1 MQACRTRTAAGRIIR
16 NVLFATD
23 FSEESAHA
31 IKYVRSL
38 QTGYQAKLFA
48 VYVADVFPFSL
59 STEPSAVE
67 KAAVIRKRA
76 ETRLRDFM
84 LLHGFERTSFEPAII
99 SGEIFDAI
107 DNFAEAHDIDLI
119 VLGSRGDLGL
129 NRLFLGSTA
138 EEIFRSARCPV
149 LTIGPH
155 ADLPHNDGRFH
166 QLLFATDLS
175 PHSRAAVPLLEQML
189 SQDSSTRL
197 TVLHVLPHVA
207 HPLEQHLHTSEIEA
221 ELRGLFARDLHA
233 QILRVMIEPGEPA
246 QVIPQTACAM
256 GADLLVLGVRY
267 GGSFLRAA
275 THGVSSITNV
285 LVSKAPCPLLTI
297 RSSYSV
303 PGT

>member
-1 MQACRTRTAAGRIIR
+1 MQACRTRTAAGTFIR

-31 IKYVRSL
+31 TEYVRRL
-38 QTGYQAKLFA
+38 QYGYQAKLFA

-59 STEPSAVE
+59 SKEASALE
-67 KAAVIRKRA
+67 KTALIRSQA

-84 LLHGFERTSFEPAII
+84 LLHRFERKSFEPVIL
-99 SGEIFDAI
+99 SGEVFDAI
-107 DNFAEAHDIDLI
+107 DRFAEEHLIDLI

-129 NRLFLGSTA
+129 NRLFLGSAA

-149 LTIGPH
+149 LTIGPG
-155 ADLPHNDGRFH
+155 AAAPKEDRFQ

-197 TVLHVLPHVA
+197 TLLHVMPQVT
-207 HPLEQHLHTSEIEA
+207 HPLEQHLRIPETEA
-221 ELRGLFARDLHA
+221 ELRGLFARDLHS
-233 QILRVMIEPGEPA
+233 QIVRVLVEPGEPA
-246 QVIPQTACAM
+246 ELIPQTACAI

-275 THGVSSITNV
+275 THGISSVTNV
-285 LVSKAPCPLLTI
+285 LVSKSPCPLLTV
-297 RSSYSV
+297 RSSHPV
-303 PGT
+303 PGS

>member
-1 MQACRTRTAAGRIIR
+1 MQACRTRTAAGTIIR

-31 IKYVRSL
+31 TEYVRRL
-38 QTGYQAKLFA
+38 QSGYHAKLFA
-48 VYVADVFPFSL
+48 VYVADIFPFSL
-59 STEPSAVE
+59 SKESSALE
-67 KAAVIRKRA
+67 KTALIRSQA

-84 LLHGFERTSFEPAII
+84 LLHRFERKSFEPVIL
-99 SGEIFDAI
+99 SGEVFHAI
-107 DNFAEAHDIDLI
+107 DTFAEAHDIDLI

-129 NRLFLGSTA
+129 NRLFLGSAA

-149 LTIGPH
+149 LTIGPR
-155 ADLPHNDGRFH
+155 AAAPKGDRFR

-197 TVLHVLPHVA
+197 TVLHVMPHVT
-207 HPLEQHLHTSEIEA
+207 HPLEQHLCIPEIEV
-221 ELRGLFARDLHA
+221 ELRGLFARDLHS
-233 QILRVMIEPGEPA
+233 QIIRVVVEPGEPA
-246 QVIPQTACAM
+246 EVIPKTAGTI

-275 THGVSSITNV
+275 THGISSVTNA

-297 RSSYSV
+297 RSSHPV
-303 PGT
+303 PGP